1 MNARILTTA
10 TILTAFAGVLT
21 ARAADSQLVALVM
34 PDAKVIA
41 GVNVDQAKAS
51 PFGQYV
57 LGQMQSNDVQQLTA
71 LTGFDPTRDVHE
83 LLVASN
89 GTAASRHE
97 NGLALARG
105 SFDISRITAAASAHG
120 AATEIY
126 HGVTIIEDPKKTHG
140 LAFLDTT
147 LVVAGDLANVKAA
160 IDRPTT
166 GTTIPTALAVQV
178 NQWSSAQDAWVISAV
193 PPYTLHPPLSAP
205 GIPGVG
211 PNAQNAFGKIEQAA
225 AGVKLGALVVVTAQ
239 AQADTAQDATTMG
252 DALKLLANLAL
263 MQAGQQNPQLA
274 ALVQSLAVTT
284 QGNLLKVTFSLP
296 EDQLQQLVKPPHQSR
311 SEHRPAVRH
320 M

>member
-10 TILTAFAGVLT
+10 TLFTVFAGGLT
-21 ARAADSQLVALVM
+21 ARAADSQLVGLVM

-57 LGQMQSNDVQQLTA
+57 LTQMQSTDLQQMTA

-83 LLVASN
+83 LLVASS
-89 GTAASRHE
+89 GPTGQHD
-97 NGLALARG
+97 NGLAVARG
-105 SFDISRITAAASAHG
+105 NFDISRITAAATAHG
-120 AATEIY
+120 ATTESY
-126 HGVTIIEDPKKTHG
+126 NGVTIIVDPKKTHG
-140 LAFLDTT
+140 LAFLDST

-160 IDRPTT
+160 IDRPKT
-166 GTTIPTALAVQV
+166 GSSIPTALAVQV
-178 NQWSSAQDAWVISAV
+178 DQWSNAQDAWVISAV
-193 PPYTLHPPLSAP
+193 PPYTLHPPSTAV

-225 AGVKLGALVVVTAQ
+225 AGVKFGALVVVTAQ
-239 AQADTAQDATTMG
+239 AQADTPQDATTMG
-252 DALKLLANLAL
+252 DALKLLSNLAL

-274 ALVQSLAVTT
+274 ALVQSLSVTT

-296 EDQLQQLVKPPHQSR
+296 EDQLQQLVKPPHQSHI
-311 SEHRPAVRH
+311 EHRPAVRH